1 MAGRITDTTP
11 KQDGYR
17 MPGEFEPQERI
28 YMIWPERTDNW
39 RDGAKPAQEAY
50 TNVAKAI
57 SRFTPVTM
65 LVNSRQYTK
74 GTSSGEYPGD

>member
-65 LVNSRQYTK
+65 LVSSRQL
-74 GTSSGEYPGD
+74 SLIHI

>member
-65 LVNSRQYTK
+65 LVSSRQYANARARL
-74 GTSSGEYPGD
+74 